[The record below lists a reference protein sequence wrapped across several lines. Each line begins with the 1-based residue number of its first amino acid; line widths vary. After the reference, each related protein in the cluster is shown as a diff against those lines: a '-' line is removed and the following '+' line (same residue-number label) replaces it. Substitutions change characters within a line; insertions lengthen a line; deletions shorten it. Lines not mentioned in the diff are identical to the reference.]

1 MLIKK
6 VSAHPSEKQMEKLRL
21 GEGGGEVE
29 GGEVG
34 GDHDVHDGGDGGD
47 GDDDD
52 GGDYDGGGDHDDDG
66 GR

>member
-1 MLIKK
+1 MMITTNMLIKK

-34 GDHDVHDGGDGGD
+34 GDHDDCDADDGDGDYDGGD
-47 GDDDD
+47 GDADDCV
-52 GGDYDGGGDHDDDG
+52 
-66 GR
+66 

>member
-1 MLIKK
+1 MIMTNMLIKK

-34 GDHDVHDGGDGGD
+34 GDHDDCDADDGGD

-52 GGDYDGGGDHDDDG
+52 DDCV
-66 GR
+66 